1 MVDLDE
7 LERLERAATPGPW
20 SYRMNPHGGARV
32 QTGSVGIA
40 DVLSRG
46 GVPHPVQEHCEVNA
60 RLIATA
66 RNALPDLLAELRT
79 LRARVAELEEE
90 NEQLRW
96 ARRASCVRTPTP
108 GCDCPGCETARE
120 RSAQADL
127 VASYEAELEEDR
139 QAERDRILGARVR
152 EIASQHDAR
161 LDMYLRDRLAEKV
174 IQGLLANPSG
184 PIQANGMSGWGLCNC
199 TIEQVADF
207 AWHIADHMLKARGGS
222 DAG

>member
-7 LERLERAATPGPW
+7 LERLEREATPGPW
-20 SYRMNPHGGARV
+20 GYRMNPHGGARV

-46 GVPHPVQEHCEVNA
+46 GVPHPVQEHCEANA

-66 RNALPDLLAELRT
+66 RNELSELLTELRT
-79 LRARVAELEEE
+79 LRARVAELEED
-90 NEQLRW
+90 NEWLRGVV
-96 ARRASCVRTPTP
+96 RTSCVRKPTP

-120 RSAQADL
+120 RAAQVDL

-152 EIASQHDAR
+152 EV
-161 LDMYLRDRLAEKV
+161 ME
-174 IQGLLANPSG
+174 
-184 PIQANGMSGWGLCNC
+184 ANGTNPERFVSEWCRAQAEYE
-199 TIEQVADF
+199 TEEA
-207 AWHIADHMLKARGGS
+207 AR
-222 DAG
+222 